1 MNLTLAGVW
10 DSSLKF
16 RGSRRWVDPEEVE
29 RSHIMTGTR
38 MDLPAP
44 FVPVPFR
51 HRHIWSAIHDC
62 ARPLLSLLEPKLP
75 QSHRSGVLRSLGR
88 TGFLTDRRQPFYYR
102 GCI

>member
-10 DSSLKF
+10 GSSLKF

-29 RSHIMTGTR
+29 RSHMTGTR

-62 ARPLLSLLEPKLP
+62 ARPLLSPLEPNLL
-75 QSHRSGVLRSLGR
+75 SRTAAVFLRSLGR
-88 TGFLTDRRQPFYYR
+88 TGFLTDRRHLFYYR